1 MTELFRGA
9 GVALVTLFDESGSID
24 AAATGTL
31 AGDLA
36 GGRSRAVGGEPA
48 PDLPRLALSRRI
60 PCRSAAPPTV

>member
-24 AAATGTL
+24 AAATGAL

-36 GGRSRAVGGEPA
+36 GRRSRAAGGEPA
-48 PDLPRLALSRRI
+48 LLTCPGWP
-60 PCRSAAPPTV
+60 